1 MKKFFLL
8 LTAGAWVLATS
19 ANAVEYGFDKSHTHI
34 GFSVKHILGMVPGQF
49 KDYDGTFSFEEKK
62 PASSKIAVTIQAAS
76 ISTDNDMR
84 DNHLKTAEF
93 FDVEK
98 FPVLTFLSKKVSPA
112 GENKYK
118 VEGNLTLHGVSKPV
132 TLDVEYMG
140 SDTMMGAKI
149 VGFSATTRID
159 RRDFGLTWS
168 KVLES
173 GNLMVGNDVNIA
185 LDVAGMDKAAMEK
198 MKNRMK
204 NGPKKPADKN

>member
-1 MKKFFLL
+1 MKKLL
-8 LTAGAWVLATS
+8 LFLTAGVLVLASSSYAT
-19 ANAVEYGFDKSHTHI
+19 EYGFDRAHTHV

-49 KDYDGTFSFEEKK
+49 KDYDGTFSFDEKK
-62 PASSKIAVTIQAAS
+62 PTSSKIAVTIQAAS

-118 VEGNLTLHGVSKPV
+118 VEGALTIHGVSKPV

-149 VGFSATTRID
+149 VGFSATTHID
-159 RRDFGLTWS
+159 RRDFGLTWT
-168 KVLES
+168 KVLKS
-173 GNLMVGNDVNIA
+173 GNLMVGNDVTIS
-185 LDVAGMDKAAMEK
+185 LDVAGMDKASMEK
-198 MKNRMK
+198 MKKMMK
-204 NGPKKPADKN
+204 GGPKKPADKN